1 MEKYRTFEL
10 DEALLVAGN
19 SIATNQTISDIKT
32 LRTRAYEAQ
41 SALDDIEI
49 KDVYDFGC
57 VDELVRLKRNAAALA
72 TLLSMAADAAE
83 YVKYGIHAI
92 FQARGNA
99 FHECGLVGVDRANID
114 SLAQVGAH
122 APFREEGAPH
132 RGGIGL
138 GNRWRFRI
146 PDDAELSPGSVL
158 SFGDDG
164 FFIERKA
171 L

>member
-1 MEKYRTFEL
+1 MEKYRVFEL

-32 LRTRAYEAQ
+32 LRTRACEAQ

-92 FQARGNA
+92 FQAHDAHDKQENA
-99 FHECGLVGVDRANID
+99 RRQ
-114 SLAQVGAH
+114 LAIA
-122 APFREEGAPH
+122 REEEYRRNKQKMDKLRAKQKE
-132 RGGIGL
+132 
-138 GNRWRFRI
+138 
-146 PDDAELSPGSVL
+146 PDKE
-158 SFGDDG
+158 
-164 FFIERKA
+164 
-171 L
+171 

>member
-1 MEKYRTFEL
+1 MEKNRKFEL

-32 LRTRAYEAQ
+32 LHTRACEAQ

-49 KDVYDFGC
+49 KDVADFGC

-92 FQARGNA
+92 FQAHDAYDIGQERKRW
-99 FHECGLVGVDRANID
+99 EIVE
-114 SLAQVGAH
+114 
-122 APFREEGAPH
+122 REEEYTKKKKKNDRYRSKQEAAG
-132 RGGIGL
+132 
-138 GNRWRFRI
+138 
-146 PDDAELSPGSVL
+146 
-158 SFGDDG
+158 
-164 FFIERKA
+164 
-171 L
+171 